1 MFKIGHSYGEPE
13 NMTRQ
18 LNGEI
23 CEVRIWNVIRSQEEI
38 YKNMYDVDPQTTGL
52 KAYWKFNEGTG
63 SAIKDHTGNG
73 NDITASGAPTWVNVE
88 LPPVK

>member
-1 MFKIGHSYGEPE
+1 MS
-13 NMTRQ
+13 RQ
-18 LNGEI
+18 FDGEI
-23 CEVRIWNVIRSQEEI
+23 CEARIWSVARTQEQI
-38 YKNMYDVDPQTTGL
+38 YQNMYDIPNPADEPAL
-52 KAYWKFNEGTG
+52 CAYWKFNEGTG

>member
-38 YKNMYDVDPQTTGL
+38 YRNMYDVDPQTTGL
-52 KAYWKFNEGTG
+52 KAYWKFNLKWKQI
-63 SAIKDHTGNG
+63 SIRYCQR
-73 NDITASGAPTWVNVE
+73 SGADCRW
-88 LPPVK
+88 LYSGKFD